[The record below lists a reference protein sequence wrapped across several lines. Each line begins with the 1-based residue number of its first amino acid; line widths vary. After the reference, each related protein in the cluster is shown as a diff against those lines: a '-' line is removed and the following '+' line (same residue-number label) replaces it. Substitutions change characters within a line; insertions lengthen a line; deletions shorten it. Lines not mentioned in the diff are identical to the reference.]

1 MRRFVSRKMIHSNSL
16 TRTHTQVSFIVS
28 LRCDG
33 HEKKKLLE
41 SLIVPN
47 EKAIGLVLKLQ

>member
-33 HEKKKLLE
+33 HEKKLLQ